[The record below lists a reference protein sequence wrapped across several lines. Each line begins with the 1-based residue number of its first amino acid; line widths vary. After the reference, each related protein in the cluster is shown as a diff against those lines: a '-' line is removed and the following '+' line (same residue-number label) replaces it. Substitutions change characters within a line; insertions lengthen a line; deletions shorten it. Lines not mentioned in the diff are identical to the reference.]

1 MTDEEEEFEQD
12 EKTREMLFE
21 LSGKVSNI
29 TNQFLRYSKSFCE
42 KLGEIFYGD
51 TQFVEY
57 NFEGTPI
64 KFQYRDESIIDTLI
78 AEDLIWIKT
87 EVSPTDQRLIH
98 MVIAE
103 VFYNYT
109 NYYTMYIASDFR
121 EFYGYF
127 DSLDYF
133 KQILEDINNDLINL
147 QQDQGFTMEFE
158 LHDKISDPQFIY
170 EICKLGSDG
179 LSLFLGWLDVN
190 ANISVFVK
198 C

>member
-1 MTDEEEEFEQD
+1 MTDEEDEFEQD
-12 EKTREMLFE
+12 KKTIEMLDE
-21 LSGKVSNI
+21 LAGKVSN
-29 TNQFLRYSKSFCE
+29 TVEKFLRYSNSFSQI
-42 KLGEIFYGD
+42 LGEIFYGD
-51 TQFVEY
+51 TRFVEY
-57 NFEGTPI
+57 NFDGTPI

-87 EVSPTDQRLIH
+87 EVSPTNQRLIH
-98 MVIAE
+98 IVITE

-109 NYYTMYIASDFR
+109 NYYTMYAGSNYD
-121 EFYGYF
+121 EFYELF

-133 KQILEDINNDLINL
+133 KQIKEDIYNDLKFL
-147 QQDQGFTMEFE
+147 QISEGFTMEFE

-179 LSLFLGWLDVN
+179 LSLFLGWLDDN

>member
-1 MTDEEEEFEQD
+1 MTDEEDEFEQD
-12 EKTREMLFE
+12 KKTIEMLDE
-21 LSGKVSNI
+21 LAGKVSN
-29 TNQFLRYSKSFCE
+29 TVEKFLRYSNSFSQI
-42 KLGEIFYGD
+42 LGEIFYGD
-51 TQFVEY
+51 TRFVEY
-57 NFEGTPI
+57 NFDGTPI

-87 EVSPTDQRLIH
+87 EVSPTNQRLIH
-98 MVIAE
+98 IVITE

-109 NYYTMYIASDFR
+109 NYYTMYAGSNYA
-121 EFYGYF
+121 EFYELF

-133 KQILEDINNDLINL
+133 KQIKEDISNDLNFL
-147 QQDQGFTMEFE
+147 QTSEGFTMEFE

>member
-1 MTDEEEEFEQD
+1 MTDEEDEFEQD
-12 EKTREMLFE
+12 KKTIEMLDE
-21 LSGKVSNI
+21 LAGKVSN
-29 TNQFLRYSKSFCE
+29 TVEKFLRYSNSFSQI
-42 KLGEIFYGD
+42 LGEIFYGD
-51 TQFVEY
+51 TRFVEY
-57 NFEGTPI
+57 NFDGTPI

-87 EVSPTDQRLIH
+87 EVSPTNQRLIH
-98 MVIAE
+98 IVITE

-109 NYYTMYIASDFR
+109 NYYTMYAGSNYD
-121 EFYGYF
+121 EFYELF

-133 KQILEDINNDLINL
+133 KQIKEDISNDLNFL
-147 QQDQGFTMEFE
+147 QTSEGFTMEFE

-179 LSLFLGWLDVN
+179 LSLFLGWLDDN

>member
-1 MTDEEEEFEQD
+1 MTDEEDEFEQD
-12 EKTREMLFE
+12 KKTIEMLDE
-21 LSGKVSNI
+21 LAGKVSN
-29 TNQFLRYSKSFCE
+29 TVEKFLRYSNSFSQI
-42 KLGEIFYGD
+42 LGEIFYGD
-51 TQFVEY
+51 TRFVEY
-57 NFEGTPI
+57 NFDGTPI

-87 EVSPTDQRLIH
+87 EVSLTNQRLIY
-98 MVIAE
+98 MVITE

-109 NYYTMYIASDFR
+109 NYYTMYAGSDYD
-121 EFYGYF
+121 EFYELF

-133 KQILEDINNDLINL
+133 KQIKEDISNDLNFL
-147 QQDQGFTMEFE
+147 QTSEGFTMEFE

>member
-1 MTDEEEEFEQD
+1 MTDEEDEFEQD
-12 EKTREMLFE
+12 KKTIEMLDE
-21 LSGKVSNI
+21 LAGKVSN
-29 TNQFLRYSKSFCE
+29 TVEKFLRYSNSFSQI
-42 KLGEIFYGD
+42 LGEIFYGD
-51 TQFVEY
+51 TRFVEY
-57 NFEGTPI
+57 NFDGTPI

-87 EVSPTDQRLIH
+87 EVSPTNQRLIH
-98 MVIAE
+98 IVITE

-109 NYYTMYIASDFR
+109 NYYTMYAGSNYD
-121 EFYGYF
+121 EFYELF

-133 KQILEDINNDLINL
+133 KQIKEDISNDLNFL
-147 QQDQGFTMEFE
+147 QTSEGFTMEFE

>member
-1 MTDEEEEFEQD
+1 MTDEEDEFEQD
-12 EKTREMLFE
+12 KKTIEMLDE
-21 LSGKVSNI
+21 LAGKVSN
-29 TNQFLRYSKSFCE
+29 TVEKFLRYSNSFSQI
-42 KLGEIFYGD
+42 LGEIFYGD
-51 TQFVEY
+51 TRFVEY
-57 NFEGTPI
+57 NFDGTPI

-87 EVSPTDQRLIH
+87 EVSPTNQRLIH
-98 MVIAE
+98 IVITE

-109 NYYTMYIASDFR
+109 NYYTMYAGSNYA
-121 EFYGYF
+121 EFYELF

-133 KQILEDINNDLINL
+133 KQIKEDISNDLNFL
-147 QQDQGFTMEFE
+147 QTSEGFTMEFE

-179 LSLFLGWLDVN
+179 LSLFLGWLDDN